1 MTEPTTPDVPTPDSP
16 APIPARSGGFLADF
30 RTLTPT
36 ERGLWRVP
44 LMWAA
49 SLAILLIPVVY
60 VALYLGSVWDPYGNL
75 PQLPVALVN
84 TDAGATTRGEKVN
97 LGRDLVK
104 KLREDPPVKFV
115 SFADEAAAQAA
126 VRRGEVYFALT
137 IPANFSAQAVTGDS
151 RSHGLLHLYSAP
163 GLSYFAS
170 RVGGSLTERLTTEL
184 NSELGSRRWEVV
196 QASLADVQQGFRDL
210 KTATGKLRDGAV
222 TLAEG
227 SAKLDDGAAELSA
240 GAGKLATGSTQL
252 SAGARDLSG
261 GVGKLTGGVGKL
273 TGGLKQIEAAAP
285 GKAQLAPLQ
294 NGAKALAGSAS
305 ELSDGLQTL
314 QGGAAQVAAGAARL
328 QTGSKQANAGAG
340 QLAAQLPTLASGLT
354 TLQGGAQNLAGEAGQ
369 LAGGA
374 AGTPLAPGAT
384 GLQTG
389 ATQLGTGLAQAEV
402 GAQKAAT
409 GAATLAKGTAA
420 VAQGAASLN
429 AGAGQVSAGLTK
441 AAGGSAQLAEGAAKL
456 QGGVDTLVAG
466 NLKLKG
472 ALGTATASLP
482 KQSDLDTLK
491 GGASTLAARSGDLAQ
506 GAATLA
512 TGAQDLKSGAA
523 SVQDGSE
530 QLRDGLNTLYAKI
543 PAETEQLGG
552 DPAGL
557 SQSVQT
563 VTREFAPVSS
573 NGAAFTPYFMAL
585 ALWVGCTLTTF
596 IFPYLLIPESARAT
610 SQTARVFRKLAVPAV
625 LVLGQAALVLL
636 GVDLLGVQFQNPGL
650 VILTTLAASLT
661 FMVLILALNL
671 LLGAAGRLLALVL
684 LVLQLA
690 ASGGSYPVELSP
702 GVFQAIHTFIPVT
715 DVINALRYAMFGA
728 YEGQYATF
736 MLRMGL
742 IALVS
747 LVVALLSR
755 RRWQYAPDR
764 LFRSPLITDVG

>member
-1 MTEPTTPDVPTPDSP
+1 MTEPF
-16 APIPARSGGFLADF
+16 APEPPIPMPARSRGFLADF
-30 RTLTPT
+30 RALTPT
-36 ERGLWRVP
+36 ERGLWRMP

-49 SLAILLIPVVY
+49 ALAILVIPVVY

-84 TDAGATTRGEKVN
+84 TDTGATTRGEQVN
-97 LGRDLVK
+97 LGRDLVI

-115 SFADEAAAQAA
+115 SFPNEAAAQAA

-170 RVGGSLTERLTTEL
+170 RVGANLTERLTTDL

-196 QASLADVQQGFRDL
+196 QASLSDVQQGFRDL
-210 KTATGKLRDGAV
+210 KAATGKLRDGAS

-227 SAKLDDGAAELSA
+227 TAKLNTGAADLSA
-240 GAGKLATGSTQL
+240 GAGKLADGSTKL
-252 SAGARDLSG
+252 AAGATDLSG
-261 GVGKLTGGVGKL
+261 GVGTLTGGVGKL
-273 TGGLKQIEAAAP
+273 SGGLKQLEAAAP
-285 GKAQLAPLQ
+285 GEAQLAPLQ
-294 NGAKALAGSAS
+294 TGAKALASS
-305 ELSDGLQTL
+305 VTELSSGLNTL
-314 QGGAAQVAAGAARL
+314 QDGANQVAAGASRL
-328 QTGSKQANAGAG
+328 QAGSKQANAGAG
-340 QLAAQLPTLASGLT
+340 QLAAQLPGLASGLT
-354 TLQGGAQNLAGEAGQ
+354 TLQGGAGKVAGGAGQ
-369 LAGGA
+369 LAAGA
-374 AGTPLAPGAT
+374 AGTPLASGAA

-389 ATQLGTGLAQAEV
+389 VAQLGTGLTQAQA

-409 GAATLAKGTAA
+409 GAAALAKGTAA
-420 VAQGAASLN
+420 VAQGAGSLSV
-429 AGAGQVSAGLTK
+429 GAGQVSAGLTK
-441 AAGGSAQLAEGAAKL
+441 AAGGAGQLATGASKL
-456 QGGVDTLVAG
+456 QGGVDTVVAG
-466 NLKLKG
+466 NLKLK
-472 ALGTATASLP
+472 AVLGTATASLP
-482 KQSDLDTLK
+482 KQADLDTLK
-491 GGASTLAARSGDLAQ
+491 SGASTLAARSDDLAT
-506 GAATLA
+506 GAATLV
-512 TGAQDLKSGAA
+512 TGAQKLASGAA
-523 SVQDGSE
+523 RVQDGSE
-530 QLRDGLNTLYAKI
+530 QLRDGLTTLYAKI
-543 PAETEQLGG
+543 PDQTEQLGG

-563 VTREFAPVSS
+563 VTREFAPVGS
-573 NGAAFTPYFMAL
+573 NGAAFAPYFMAL

-596 IFPYLLIPESARAT
+596 IFPYLLIPESART
-610 SQTARVFRKLAVPAV
+610 SSQAARVLRKLAVPAV

-636 GVDLLGVQFQNPGL
+636 GVDLLGVKFQNPGL

-661 FMVLILALNL
+661 FVVLILALNL

-702 GVFQAIHTFIPVT
+702 GVFQAIHSFIPVT

-742 IALVS
+742 IAVVS
-747 LVVALLSR
+747 LMVALLSR